1 MADRRYNDKEI
12 AAIFRAAAEQ
22 EPQSPQREVARDEGL
37 TLGELQAIGNEV
49 GISADAV
56 AQAARAVD
64 VRLGTGSRTFLGL
77 PIGVARTV
85 NLNRR
90 LTDDE
95 WERLVVQ
102 LRDVF
107 NARGRTRSDG
117 SLRQWTNGN
126 LQVLLEPTETGHRL
140 RFGTVHGGARAAIGM
155 GFAVLGVTATV
166 AISSALGGTL
176 AEAIPGI
183 ALLAAAGVG
192 MIASGALRLP
202 RWARL
207 RERQMEALANIDDR
221 DNPSLNLDHTL
232 HNFGCLGQSDHLDSW
247 KNSLDRS
254 QAQRAAPIIQTEYD
268 QWIGFIRSGGFHKDI
283 PCKSPPRRNSM
294 DSRVVASPPAKASL
308 FCL

>member
-22 EPQSPQREVARDEGL
+22 EPQTPQREVARDEGL
-37 TLGELQAIGNEV
+37 TLAELQAIGSEV
-49 GISADAV
+49 GIASDAV

-64 VRLGTGSRTFLGL
+64 VQLGAGSRTFLGL

-102 LRDVF
+102 LREVF
-107 NARGRTRSDG
+107 NARGRTRSEG

-140 RFGTVHGGARAAIGM
+140 RFGTVHGAARAAIGA
-155 GFAVLGVTATV
+155 GFGVLGIAAIV
-166 AISSALGGTL
+166 AVSGAIWGTL
-176 AEAIPGI
+176 GDAMSGI
-183 ALLAAAGVG
+183 ALMAAAGVG
-192 MIASGALRLP
+192 MIVSGALRLP

-207 RERQMEALANIDDR
+207 RERQMEALAARIT
-221 DNPSLNLDHTL
+221 S
-232 HNFGCLGQSDHLDSW
+232 S
-247 KNSLDRS
+247 K
-254 QAQRAAPIIQTEYD
+254 TET
-268 QWIGFIRSGGFHKDI
+268 
-283 PCKSPPRRNSM
+283 
-294 DSRVVASPPAKASL
+294 
-308 FCL
+308 

>member
-37 TLGELQAIGNEV
+37 TLAELQAIGGEV
-49 GISADAV
+49 GISSDAV

-64 VRLGTGSRTFLGL
+64 VRLGAASRTLLGL

-90 LTDDE
+90 LTDEE

-102 LRDVF
+102 LREVF
-107 NARGRTRSDG
+107 NARGRTRSEG

-140 RFGTVHGGARAAIGM
+140 RFGTVHGAARAAIGA
-155 GFAVLGVTATV
+155 GFGVLGVAAIV
-166 AISSALGGTL
+166 AVSGAIWGTL
-176 AEAIPGI
+176 GDAMSGI
-183 ALLAAAGVG
+183 ALMVAAGVG
-192 MIASGALRLP
+192 MIVSGALRLP

-207 RERQMEALANIDDR
+207 RERQMEALATR
-221 DNPSLNLDHTL
+221 VALPP
-232 HNFGCLGQSDHLDSW
+232 G
-247 KNSLDRS
+247 
-254 QAQRAAPIIQTEYD
+254 
-268 QWIGFIRSGGFHKDI
+268 SGT
-283 PCKSPPRRNSM
+283 PPNTGG
-294 DSRVVASPPAKASL
+294 
-308 FCL
+308 

>member
-1 MADRRYNDKEI
+1 MAERRYNDKEI
-12 AAIFRAAAEQ
+12 AAIFRAAAEAQ
-22 EPQSPQREVARDEGL
+22 QNPPHDVPRDEGL
-37 TLGELQAIGNEV
+37 TLADLQAVGGEV
-49 GISADAV
+49 GIPSEAV
-56 AQAARAVD
+56 ARAAQALD
-64 VRLGTGSRTFLGL
+64 VRLDAKSRTFLGL

-90 LTDDE
+90 LTDEE

-102 LRDVF
+102 LREVF

-117 SLRQWTNGN
+117 ALRQWTNGN

-192 MIASGALRLP
+192 IIASGALRLP

-207 RERQMEALANIDDR
+207 RERQMEALATR
-221 DNPSLNLDHTL
+221 VALPP
-232 HNFGCLGQSDHLDSW
+232 G
-247 KNSLDRS
+247 
-254 QAQRAAPIIQTEYD
+254 
-268 QWIGFIRSGGFHKDI
+268 
-283 PCKSPPRRNSM
+283 SPPPSTGG
-294 DSRVVASPPAKASL
+294 
-308 FCL
+308 